1 MSSTFWREPYLA
13 VNVLSGSMSW
23 EVRFEGSVLSSG
35 LSREQAVLKA
45 SALNGAY
52 NLGRMSTLSDPLK
65 EDKNV
70 R

>member
-45 SALNGAY
+45 SALNWQQIWL
-52 NLGRMSTLSDPLK
+52 LG
-65 EDKNV
+65 
-70 R
+70 